1 MLKPG
6 ESTGLFDCHGREIR
20 IGDVARRYVSG
31 KEVIE
36 PRHGSWIEYWVRLS
50 GDQPALIPFKCESGS
65 RVSVPVIKL
74 CDLYAH
80 GDKIPVGDLVGLRV
94 A

>member
-1 MLKPG
+1 MLKAG
-6 ESTGLFDCHGREIR
+6 AGTGLFDGHGREIR
-20 IGDVARRYVSG
+20 IGDVARRYVSNR
-31 KEVIE
+31 EVIE
-36 PRHGSWIEYWVRLS
+36 SGHGSWIEYRVQSS
-50 GDQPALIPFKCESGS
+50 GGLPALVPFRCESGS

-80 GDKIPVGDLVGLRV
+80 GDKVPVGDLVGLRV

>member
-36 PRHGSWIEYWVRLS
+36 PRHGSWVEYRVKASCELA
-50 GDQPALIPFKCESGS
+50 ALVPMKCESGS
-65 RVSVPVIKL
+65 RVSVPAINL
-74 CDLYAH
+74 RDLYAH
-80 GDKIPVGDLVGLRV
+80 GDKVPVGDLVGLRV
-94 A
+94 V